1 MQDNPWKVWNQPMN
15 KFEEKMVSSAD
26 TNKAEIFADLN
37 SDLLLGVT
45 AAAGVCLLGLKQSVQ
60 CHK

>member
-1 MQDNPWKVWNQPMN
+1 MN
-15 KFEEKMVSSAD
+15 KFEETMVSSAD